1 VATGEQA
8 RISIGYLV
16 NKQRAYQA
24 AYREYLDDQHAAR
37 EGRFD
42 PEVLKAKWAKV
53 EAAAAEVADARWDYE
68 EVLSAND

>member
-1 VATGEQA
+1 MGEQA
-8 RISIGYLV
+8 RMSIGYLA

-24 AYREYLDDQHAAR
+24 AYRKYLEHQRAAR
-37 EGRFD
+37 EGRLD

-68 EVLSAND
+68 EVLAGE